1 MIEVDNLQKSYSD
14 TPVLKNINLRIEAG
28 EIYGLVGRSGAG
40 KSTLLRCING
50 LEQYDGGALRVEGFD
65 IRSHSEKE
73 IRNFR
78 KNIGMIF
85 QHFSLMERRTVYQ
98 NVALPLECWGY
109 PSAEIDR
116 RVKELL
122 RLVDL
127 EDKMSEKPRALSGG
141 QKQRVAIAR
150 ALSLNPKILLCDEA
164 TSALD
169 PKTTSSILQLLRR
182 INETFGIAIVVVTHQ
197 MSVVRQL
204 CHKVSILEDGEITAS
219 GSVSQIFLNQPQSLK
234 NLLGDEETELSLT
247 NGAQIKISYQEN
259 DANST
264 WLSDMART
272 LDIHFAISR
281 ASLEPYRDAV
291 LGTIVI
297 RLDETQVSAVT
308 AYLSKLDVTWEVIR
322 SDGK

>member
-1 MIEVDNLQKSYSD
+1 MIEVDNLQKSYG
-14 TPVLKNINLRIEAG
+14 TIPVLKNINLRIEAG

-50 LEQYDGGALRVEGFD
+50 LEQYDGGTLRVEGFD
-65 IRSHSEKE
+65 IRQHSEKE
-73 IRNFR
+73 IRTFR
-78 KNIGMIF
+78 KDIGMIF

-109 PSAEIDR
+109 PRAEIER

-169 PKTTSSILQLLRR
+169 PKTTSSILQLLRK
-182 INETFGIAIVVVTHQ
+182 INETFGIAIVTHQ

-204 CHKVSILEDGEITAS
+204 CHKVSILENGEIMAS
-219 GSVSQIFLNQPQSLK
+219 GSVSQIFLSQPPALK
-234 NLLGDEETELSLT
+234 NLLGDEETELASPS
-247 NGAQIKISYQEN
+247 GAQVKISYQEN
-259 DANST
+259 ASNST

-272 LDIHFAISR
+272 LAIRFSISR
-281 ASLEPYRDAV
+281 ASLEPYHDAV
-291 LGTIVI
+291 LGTIII
-297 RLDETQVSAVT
+297 RIEESQLSAVT

-322 SDGK
+322 QDGK